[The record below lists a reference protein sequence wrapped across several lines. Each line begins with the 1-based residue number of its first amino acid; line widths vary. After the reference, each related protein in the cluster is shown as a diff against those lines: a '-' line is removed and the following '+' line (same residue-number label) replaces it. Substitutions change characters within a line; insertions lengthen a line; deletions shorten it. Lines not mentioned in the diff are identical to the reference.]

1 MSDKRKSRRE
11 YMRAYMQKL
20 RQNPSFRETEKEEK
34 RLKRAKQKYLREK
47 AKEQELERHLRENP
61 FDLNFGLRKP
71 KLEPFMSWSEYK
83 QIFENATFK
92 MYLKDKQKF
101 LDEQKVRP
109 LKHQPNITSS
119 EQQYKEGV
127 RNRSE
132 KTNIF

>member
-1 MSDKRKSRRE
+1 MSEKRKSRRA

-47 AKEQELERHLRENP
+47 AKEQELEQHLKENP

-83 QIFENATFK
+83 EIFEDATFK

-109 LKHQPNITSS
+109 LNERINLSS
-119 EQQYKEGV
+119 QESQYKEGV

-132 KTNIF
+132 GQNIF